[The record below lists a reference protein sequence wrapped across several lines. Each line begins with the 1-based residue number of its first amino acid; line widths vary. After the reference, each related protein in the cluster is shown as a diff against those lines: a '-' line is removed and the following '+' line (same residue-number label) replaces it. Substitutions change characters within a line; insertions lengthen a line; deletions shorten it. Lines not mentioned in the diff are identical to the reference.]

1 MSVVIIGGHE
11 RMVRQYEE
19 ICEKHGCDAK
29 VFVKERSGFKKN
41 LGTPDLMILLTNT
54 VSHKMVK
61 SAVSE
66 ARRNK
71 IQIARA
77 HSSSASALT
86 NVLRQHGA
94 GPIDNKHTW
103 RKRPPYQNMIRWP
116 LPRIHREMY
125 GCNYLHQGLGFFI
138 VYAFPKPHTGKV
150 QVLQLRHRPP

>member
-11 RMVRQYEE
+11 RRVRQYEE

-41 LGTPDLMILLTNT
+41 LGAPDLMILLTNT

-61 SAVSE
+61 SAVNE
-66 ARRNK
+66 AKRNR

-86 NVLRQHGA
+86 NLLLEHGA
-94 GPIDNKHTW
+94 TP
-103 RKRPPYQNMIRWP
+103 
-116 LPRIHREMY
+116 
-125 GCNYLHQGLGFFI
+125 
-138 VYAFPKPHTGKV
+138 VS
-150 QVLQLRHRPP
+150 

>member
-29 VFVKERSGFKKN
+29 VFVKERSGFKRN
-41 LGTPDLMILLTNT
+41 LGSPDLMILLTNT

-66 ARRNK
+66 AKKNK
-71 IQIARA
+71 IRVARS

-86 NVLRQHGA
+86 NVLLQNGA
-94 GPIDNKHTW
+94 E
-103 RKRPPYQNMIRWP
+103 P
-116 LPRIHREMY
+116 LP
-125 GCNYLHQGLGFFI
+125 
-138 VYAFPKPHTGKV
+138 V
-150 QVLQLRHRPP
+150 

>member
-1 MSVVIIGGHE
+1 
-11 RMVRQYEE
+11 
-19 ICEKHGCDAK
+19 
-29 VFVKERSGFKKN
+29 
-41 LGTPDLMILLTNT
+41 MILLTNT

-94 GPIDNKHTW
+94 GPIDN
-103 RKRPPYQNMIRWP
+103 
-116 LPRIHREMY
+116 
-125 GCNYLHQGLGFFI
+125 
-138 VYAFPKPHTGKV
+138 
-150 QVLQLRHRPP
+150 

>member
-19 ICEKHGCDAK
+19 IYEKHGCEAK

-41 LGTPDLMILLTNT
+41 LGNPDLMILLTNT

-66 ARRNK
+66 AKRNN
-71 IQIARA
+71 IEIART

-86 NVLRQHGA
+86 NLLLEYGA
-94 GPIDNKHTW
+94 APAN
-103 RKRPPYQNMIRWP
+103 
-116 LPRIHREMY
+116 
-125 GCNYLHQGLGFFI
+125 
-138 VYAFPKPHTGKV
+138 
-150 QVLQLRHRPP
+150 

>member
-61 SAVSE
+61 SAVNE
-66 ARRNK
+66 AKRNR

-86 NVLRQHGA
+86 NLILENGA
-94 GPIDNKHTW
+94 TP
-103 RKRPPYQNMIRWP
+103 
-116 LPRIHREMY
+116 
-125 GCNYLHQGLGFFI
+125 
-138 VYAFPKPHTGKV
+138 VS
-150 QVLQLRHRPP
+150 

>member
-19 ICEKHGCDAK
+19 ICESLGCSAK

-41 LGTPDLMILLTNT
+41 LGVPDLMILLTNT

-66 ARRNK
+66 AKKNK

-77 HSSSASALT
+77 HSSSAAALT
-86 NVLRQHGA
+86 NVLKEHGA
-94 GPIDNKHTW
+94 EPICK
-103 RKRPPYQNMIRWP
+103 
-116 LPRIHREMY
+116 
-125 GCNYLHQGLGFFI
+125 
-138 VYAFPKPHTGKV
+138 
-150 QVLQLRHRPP
+150 

>member
-61 SAVSE
+61 CAITE
-66 ARRNK
+66 AEKCNAEIVRC
-71 IQIARA
+71 
-77 HSSSASALT
+77 HTSSKSAL
-86 NVLRQHGA
+86 NEIL
-94 GPIDNKHTW
+94 
-103 RKRPPYQNMIRWP
+103 QNACV
-116 LPRIHREMY
+116 
-125 GCNYLHQGLGFFI
+125 G
-138 VYAFPKPHTGKV
+138 
-150 QVLQLRHRPP
+150 